1 MTHTS
6 TEQPE
11 LLPCPFCGGDAGDTY
26 YQLGWFISCKHC
38 SASTEVTNAK
48 ARAVEAWNRRA
59 PAVPVLHDAEKLRQ
73 LNFLLDRL
81 IECAEESK
89 EDCARAKQMMGRGPE
104 KHCVQS
110 ALEISH
116 SIKDR
121 LEDVKRLLAA
131 APQPPEADHI
141 PDAGKMDTNERNW
154 MNAALSKD
162 VACPACGLSGL
173 HACPSAST
181 AESQGADAV
190 KALEKVLRA
199 VQRHLPPERIGE
211 RETIA
216 EIISIVDPWP
226 LGKPPVPWKDHM
238 TAELVGK
245 LTDVARQFHGTQQ
258 LRERIAGLLRPL
270 CERIKQFDGDRM
282 PEVDMG
288 NPISAAAPAQ
298 LPEIDIDTAN
308 HAGIRVRGYTQETV
322 RQLLADQQFKL
333 DELAMLTRMVVHA
346 FRQVAP
352 DNKTAAKTV
361 DYLKRKGLAGNPLR
375 AAQEQST

>member
-11 LLPCPFCGGDAGDTY
+11 ALPCPFCGG
-26 YQLGWFISCKHC
+26 H
-38 SASTEVTNAK
+38 STLDSNGQDFRVFCWDCGAK
-48 ARAVEAWNRRA
+48 SKEFDCWQKAEAAWNRRA
-59 PAVPVLHDAEKLRQ
+59 PAVPVPQEPTSKQVVLGAGA
-73 LNFLLDRL
+73 LLGQPENTADNRHPDWHS
-81 IECAEESK
+81 AVAK
-89 EDCARAKQMMGRGPE
+89 ARSVYLAM
-104 KHCVQS
+104 
-110 ALEISH
+110 
-116 SIKDR
+116 
-121 LEDVKRLLAA
+121 LAA
-131 APQPPEADHI
+131 ALQPPEADHI
-141 PDAGKMDTNERNW
+141 PDAGKMDTNVRNW

-226 LGKPPVPWKDHM
+226 LGKPPEPWKDHM

-258 LRERIAGLLRPL
+258 LRERIAGLVRPV

-288 NPISAAAPAQ
+288 NPISAAAPVQ
-298 LPEIDIDTAN
+298 LPEPPFWYCESKTPDAIWPIGRTTKKRESAFKD
-308 HAGIRVRGYTQETV
+308 GYFNQQALYTEQQV

-346 FRQVAP
+346 LRQVAP
-352 DNKTAAKTV
+352 DNKTAAKAV
-361 DYLKRKGLAGNPLR
+361 DYLKRKGLQGNPLR
-375 AAQEQST
+375 H